1 MMTHSKTHTA
11 MSTALIIK
19 QENIQTIMSAAP
31 QSYQDNAISRTKC
44 IEAGQAI
51 LSAIQQGGMT
61 DDLDQQAA
69 AFIEKA
75 RKTVKKMNERRS
87 PVTKLFD
94 DIRKEFTTMENDID
108 PTKADTVP
116 YKLQQLR
123 NQFAAKKRAE
133 EEERRRIEYER
144 QQAEQARQRLAQDIE
159 DDFKKQFQ
167 VHINCMLDTLTGY
180 DNAITLENYDHLHHL
195 IEGTLTELPNDILP
209 SLRTTIR
216 IPAGVTIEELRKV
229 EQATKDRLAAQFA
242 EQYNFEIESTKQYI
256 LDRLPSK
263 KANLER
269 IAQAN
274 AEEAARIKAEMEARQ
289 RREAELLAA
298 ERRRQEEEERQK
310 AELARQQAEMEG
322 LFAAQAVA
330 QEYQPKTKV
339 TKKIELLN
347 PEGIMPIFSMWWSK
361 EGSQL
366 TVDEL
371 AKMFKR
377 QITFCEK
384 LAKDGIL
391 IQDESVNYV
400 DEVKAK

>member
-1 MMTHSKTHTA
+1 

>member
-1 MMTHSKTHTA
+1 

-19 QENIQTIMSAAP
+19 QENIQTIMSAVP

-87 PVTKLFD
+87 SVTKFFD
-94 DIRKEFTTMENDID
+94 DIRKEFTAMENDID

-123 NQFAAKKRAE
+123 NAFAAKKRAE
-133 EEERRRIEYER
+133 EEERRRLEYER

-180 DNAITLENYDHLHHL
+180 DNATTLENYDHLHHL

-209 SLRTTIR
+209 SLRTSIR

-229 EQATKDRLAAQFA
+229 EQATKERLAAQFA
-242 EQYNFEIESTKQYI
+242 EQYYFEIESTKQYI

-269 IAQAN
+269 MAQAN

-347 PEGIMPIFSMWWSK
+347 PEGLLPIFSMWWSK

-384 LAKDGIL
+384 LAKEGTL
-391 IQDESVNYV
+391 IQDESVCYV